1 MRETLKRFFNKI
13 TVDNASDPNQNTE
26 HDIRVA
32 ACALFLEMARI
43 DESFT
48 EEETDT
54 ILSILKDK
62 YGLSQAHA
70 DDLLEAAN
78 AELNDSIDY
87 WQFARLINENYS
99 TAGKI
104 EVIETLWRIVYV
116 DGRLDKY
123 EDHLIHKL
131 SALLRLSHDQLI
143 DAKLKIL
150 HSTRLEQE

>member
-1 MRETLKRFFNKI
+1 MLNTLKRFFNKV
-13 TVDNASDPNQNTE
+13 TTDDSSDPDQNAE

-48 EEETDT
+48 QEETAT
-54 ILSILKDK
+54 ILSILRDK
-62 YGLSQAHA
+62 YGLSQEHA
-70 DDLLEAAN
+70 DALMAA
-78 AELNDSIDY
+78 ADDELKDSIDY

-99 TAGKI
+99 TEEKI
-104 EVIETLWRIVYV
+104 AVIETLWQIVYV
-116 DGRLDKY
+116 DGKLDKH

-131 SALLRLSHDQLI
+131 STLLRLSHNQLI

-150 HSTRLEQE
+150 HSTRAK

>member
-1 MRETLKRFFNKI
+1 MLNNLKRFFNKI
-13 TVDNASDPNQNTE
+13 TTDDSSDPGQNAE

-48 EEETDT
+48 QEETAT
-54 ILSILKDK
+54 ILSILRDK
-62 YGLSQAHA
+62 YGLSQEHA
-70 DDLLEAAN
+70 DALMAA
-78 AELNDSIDY
+78 ADDELKDSIDY

-99 TAGKI
+99 TEEKI
-104 EVIETLWRIVYV
+104 AVIETLWQIVYV
-116 DGRLDKY
+116 DGKLDKH

-131 SALLRLSHDQLI
+131 STLLRLSHNQLI

-150 HSTRLEQE
+150 HSTRAK

>member
-1 MRETLKRFFNKI
+1 MLNNLKRFFNKI
-13 TVDNASDPNQNTE
+13 TTDDSSDPDQNAE

-48 EEETDT
+48 QEETAT
-54 ILSILKDK
+54 ILSILRDQ
-62 YGLSQAHA
+62 YGLSQEHA
-70 DDLLEAAN
+70 DALMAA
-78 AELNDSIDY
+78 ADDELKDSIDY

-99 TAGKI
+99 TEEKI
-104 EVIETLWRIVYV
+104 AVIETLWQIVYV
-116 DGRLDKY
+116 DGKLDKH

-131 SALLRLSHDQLI
+131 STLLRLSHNQLI

-150 HSTRLEQE
+150 HSTRAK